1 MPSNPLKN
9 GTEKPRAAEV
19 IFEALRR
26 EIAFGRLKP
35 RERLIEHD
43 LCQRFVTSNHN
54 IRQAFELLD
63 RVGLVE
69 RRANRGVEVKALNSR
84 ELDDL
89 HEVHALLQREGAR
102 KLDLRQADEIAQR
115 LTDINGSYAE
125 AVRSGNIEEAV
136 LANDAFH
143 STTFDFCT
151 NADLAALQRS
161 YWLKAS
167 VVISRA
173 LTDQALALASLQEHD
188 AMILSI
194 KNSDLAG
201 LADIAVAHIEPAVT
215 VYRRIFGLA

>member
-9 GTEKPRAAEV
+9 GSEKPRAAEA

-43 LCQRFVTSNHN
+43 LCQRFATSNHN

-69 RRANRGVEVKALNSR
+69 RRANRGVEVKALTST

-89 HEVHALLQREGAR
+89 HEVHALLQGEGAR
-102 KLDLRQADEIAQR
+102 KLDLLHSDAIALR
-115 LTDINGSYAE
+115 LTDINGRYAE
-125 AVRSGNIEEAV
+125 AIRSGNVEDAV

-143 STTFDFCT
+143 TATFDFCT
-151 NADLAALQRS
+151 NADLAALQRT

-173 LTDQALALASLQEHD
+173 LTDQALAQASVQEHD
-188 AMILSI
+188 AMIAAIQTRDVGALV
-194 KNSDLAG
+194 N
-201 LADIAVAHIEPAVT
+201 IAVAHIEPAVA
-215 VYRRIFGLA
+215 VYRRIFGLV